1 MDEQYG
7 DFNNN
12 VNNKIKDFLT
22 VNKVII
28 AINIIVFILM
38 SIHGDP
44 TDAEYLYNHGGISP
58 HKFFKEFELGTLF
71 TSMFIHA
78 GISHI
83 VNNMLMLWLMGDVLE
98 REFGKIYYFIVY
110 IGSGLA
116 AGLLSQVYYLMQGKE
131 YTVSVGAS
139 GAIFGVIGAV
149 VWILIRNKGQWNN
162 ISLKRVILYLV
173 ISVVAGLNDASVGM
187 VAHIGGFIAGFII
200 CMILYRKQGDVAY
213 ED

>member
-1 MDEQYG
+1 MNERYG
-7 DFNNN
+7 DYNNL
-12 VNNKIKDFLT
+12 NNKIKNFFT
-22 VNKVII
+22 INKIII
-28 AINIIVFILM
+28 AINIIVFIFM
-38 SIHGDP
+38 TINGDP
-44 TDAEYLYNHGGISP
+44 TDANYLYDHGGISP
-58 HKFFKEFELGTLF
+58 HKFFMKFELGTLF
-71 TSMFIHA
+71 TSMFMHA

-98 REFGKIYYFIVY
+98 REFGKIYYFIIY

-116 AGLLSQVYYLMQGKE
+116 AGLISQVYYLMQGKM

-162 ISLKRVILYLV
+162 ISLKRVVLYLI
-173 ISVVAGLNDASVGM
+173 ISVVAGLNDSSVGM
-187 VAHIGGFIAGFII
+187 AAHIGGFIAGFII
-200 CMILYRKQGDVAY
+200 CMILYRKGELAY